1 MMIWKKKSKILV
13 INKSLVI
20 YKTMVCYCFC
30 VEKNQRIM
38 VSSICVACGS
48 KKFIKQQEAKGLLG
62 KSLGPLLI

>member
-1 MMIWKKKSKILV
+1 
-13 INKSLVI
+13 
-20 YKTMVCYCFC
+20 MVCYCFC